1 MTLLETIREQKT
13 IELANL
19 TANLNAIINEFQLPI
34 TLEQVPR
41 VQQINAEIAELT
53 AQIGG

>member
-1 MTLLETIREQKT
+1 MTLLETIREQKI

-34 TLEQVPR
+34 TIDQVPR
-41 VQQINAEIAELT
+41 IQQINAEIAELT

>member
-41 VQQINAEIAELT
+41 IQQINAEIAELT